1 VQLVEDRLGKIGAVA
16 IRKSMRTWARLGA
29 GAAILAVLV
38 ARLGAGPFLDGLRMT
53 SLWALAAAATI
64 TALTTVCCAWRWS
77 LVAGGLGVDVRL
89 RAAVAACYR
98 SQFLNSTLPGGVVGD
113 VHRAVR
119 HGRDVGNVA
128 RSARAVVWER
138 SLGLAVQIVLTAA
151 VLLLLRSPVPATLPA
166 IAAAAAAV
174 GLVVVLALG
183 SLSGRLPGR
192 VARAVT
198 ADVRHVLLRRRWLG
212 IGLASAIA
220 LTGHAMVFLIAVR
233 TAGTTASAAR
243 LLPLALIVLLAS
255 AVPTNIAGWGPR
267 EGIAAWAFG
276 SAGLGA
282 EQGLTV
288 AVVYGVMALFA
299 TLPGAGL
306 LLGPAPAGSPP
317 PATRLPEGAAHG

>member
-1 VQLVEDRLGKIGAVA
+1 
-16 IRKSMRTWARLGA
+16 MWTWARLGV

-38 ARLGAGPFLDGLRMT
+38 ARLGAGPFLDGLGRT
-53 SLWALAAAATI
+53 SLWALVAAAAI
-64 TALTTVCCAWRWS
+64 TAVTTVCCAWRWS

-98 SQFLNSTLPGGVVGD
+98 SQFLNATLPGGVVGD

-119 HGRDVGNVA
+119 HGREVGSVA
-128 RSARAVVWER
+128 RSVRAVAWER
-138 SLGLAVQIVLTAA
+138 SLGLAVQIALTV
-151 VLLLLRSPVPATLPA
+151 VLLLLLPSPVRARLPA
-166 IAAAAAAV
+166 IAAGAAGL
-174 GLVVVLALG
+174 GLVVALALR
-183 SLSGRLPGR
+183 SLSRGLPGR

-198 ADVRHVLLRRRWLG
+198 ADVRGALLGRVPGRRAWPG
-212 IGLASAIA
+212 IVLASAIA
-220 LTGHAMVFLIAVR
+220 VMGHAMVFLIAVR
-233 TAGTTASAAR
+233 AAGTTASASR

-267 EGIAAWAFG
+267 EGIAAWAFS

-282 EQGLTV
+282 EQGVTV

-306 LLGPAPAGSPP
+306 LWTPAPAGSPP